1 MSTTRVA
8 TANAAIPIE
17 TKIGQLIMAGVHGAE
32 STDDA
37 RYLINE
43 LRIGNFILMGRNIQ
57 RPAQVL
63 ALTQGLQQLAISEL
77 GIPALI
83 GTDQEGG
90 FVQRLESTTGFLPMP
105 DAATVG
111 ASRHPDAIRAYAR
124 AVGEELQ
131 AVGVNVD
138 FAPVLDV
145 NTNPDNPVI
154 GRKGRSF
161 GPTPEQVI
169 ETAIPFML
177 GLRDA
182 DVMAG
187 CKHFPGHGG
196 TTQDSH
202 VSLPAIASDRASL
215 DATEL
220 PPFRAAIAEGIEF
233 VMPAHVA
240 YEALDPSGMPA
251 SVSEPILTGLLRQEL
266 GYDGVIISDDLTMN
280 GILERF
286 PAGEAA
292 VRVIEAGADLVLC
305 VRMLPLWEGGTPV
318 TVEEIHTALHDA
330 VTSGRLPEAR
340 IDQSFNR
347 IMRLKNSRALGPAS
361 GQGLDRIRGAEHFHA
376 LARVLDEVANRREEA
391 AQP

>member
-1 MSTTRVA
+1 MNDA
-8 TANAAIPIE
+8 TANVSPTAIPIE
-17 TKIGQLIMAGVHGAE
+17 TKIGQLIMAGVHGTECA
-32 STDDA
+32 DDA
-37 RYLINE
+37 RYLIGE
-43 LRIGNFILMGRNIQ
+43 LRVGNIILMGRNIE

-63 ALTQGLQQLAISEL
+63 ALTRGLQALAMSQL

-90 FVQRLESTTGFLPMP
+90 YVQRMDSTSGFLPMP

-111 ASRHPDAIRAYAR
+111 TSANPDAIRAYGR

-161 GPTPEQVI
+161 GASPEQVI

-182 DVMAG
+182 SVMAG

-196 TTQDSH
+196 TSEDSH
-202 VSLPAIASDRASL
+202 VSLPVIRSDRASL
-215 DATEL
+215 DAIEL
-220 PPFRAAIAEGIEF
+220 APFRAAIAHGIEF
-233 VMPAHVA
+233 IMPAHVV

-251 SVSEPILTGLLRQEL
+251 SVSGPILTGLLRDEL
-266 GYDGVIISDDLTMN
+266 GYEGVIVSDDLTMN

-318 TVEEIHTALHDA
+318 TVEEIHGALLEA
-330 VTSGRLPEAR
+330 VRSGRLSEER
-340 IDQSFNR
+340 IDASFNR
-347 IMRLKNSRALGPAS
+347 ITALKTRHRIGPAD
-361 GQGLDRIRGAEHFHA
+361 GEGLHRVRSADHFRA
-376 LARVLDEVANRREEA
+376 LARLFDEVANHSER
-391 AQP
+391 AQFS